1 MENLLYHFSKYYH
14 FKWATRLT
22 IYVCCRCEAE
32 GMSNGDMLISQI
44 DKSYIEM
51 TLFSYQF
58 LELKRTALLMRL
70 KVQILVLMVSLMN
83 ILR

>member
-44 DKSYIEM
+44 DKRYIEM
-51 TLFSYQF
+51 TL
-58 LELKRTALLMRL
+58 
-70 KVQILVLMVSLMN
+70 LVINSLS
-83 ILR
+83 